1 MKRPRSLPDILIIL
15 IIVLLPLLFFWRVI
29 TPTPEDQ
36 MRIVSG
42 DFTEQ
47 YFPLRAFSAN
57 RWAAGRVPLWNPA
70 LFGGQPALAD
80 IQSGALYPPH
90 VIQALAYG
98 WGGAGFPLRALEW
111 QVILHFAIAGVGSY
125 LLGRYW
131 GRRSGASLKSARF
144 MGVIVSLVFTYSGYL
159 TGFPVQQ
166 LAILEVSAWLPWLMW
181 LLSRS
186 LDAVSDA
193 KPLKTS
199 LAAAA
204 WAGLAFALAILAGH
218 PQTVMY
224 VAYLSLAY
232 TIFRV
237 VSFRFQVS
245 GFRFVHCSL
254 FTVHCSLLLH
264 WLFALVLGLLISA
277 AQLWPTLEFIRR
289 SLRAKLS
296 FEAVSAGLPLSE
308 LVSILYPGY
317 FGGSPEYVGIFTLM
331 LIGAAVV
338 MASESLP
345 PSNLPSSAAGR
356 EAKALPPAG
365 DQRKVGGGRNP
376 ARISQFVIPKWTIFF
391 WLGVALLAMLLAFGS
406 NTFLYPLFYL
416 LTPGFDAVRQQ
427 ERIFLLYAF
436 SAAVLSGYGALALG
450 LPLPRSLRQGWQKYQ
465 RALYWVGGG
474 ALALTG
480 LYIYASV
487 AANAQG
493 NEINLFYGVL
503 RHHIFGLIIFG
514 GGLLLIAL
522 RSKRLWRRWWGMS
535 LIAGWLAFNLFSVN
549 WQFNL
554 EKRPPGTPFTP
565 TGVSQFLIEH
575 TANQPQ
581 PVRIASGGLLSGGNN
596 AASVYGLEDITG
608 NTPLQLRDAAAF
620 AEALPSWRYW
630 QLMNV
635 RYVVD
640 ERDIDGPGLSR
651 RYEADGV
658 KVFEVGDPFPRARIV
673 HQIIAGDDISI
684 LASGETDLKTTALV
698 MTANGRP
705 PTDDGQRLAVSGQL
719 PAVARVIESQPG
731 LLVVDADTSAEG
743 MLVLSNIHYPGWQ
756 AKLDGQPVEIYRVND
771 IFQGV
776 YVPSGQHQL
785 VLSFE
790 PVSFK
795 WGIWISLAG
804 VLVLGVVLGYER
816 LSILNL

>member
-224 VAYLSLAY
+224 LVYLSLAY
-232 TIFRV
+232 TAFRV
-237 VSFRFQVS
+237 FSFGFSVSGFRFQVS
-245 GFRFVHCSL
+245 GFRFIHCSL

-264 WLFALVLGLLISA
+264 WLF
-277 AQLWPTLEFIRR
+277 
-289 SLRAKLS
+289 
-296 FEAVSAGLPLSE
+296 
-308 LVSILYPGY
+308 
-317 FGGSPEYVGIFTLM
+317 
-331 LIGAAVV
+331 
-338 MASESLP
+338 
-345 PSNLPSSAAGR
+345 
-356 EAKALPPAG
+356 AKALPPAG

-756 AKLDGQPVEIYRVND
+756 AKLDGQPVEIYRVNG

-804 VLVLGVVLGYER
+804 VLVLGVVLGYEK
-816 LSILNL
+816 LYILNL